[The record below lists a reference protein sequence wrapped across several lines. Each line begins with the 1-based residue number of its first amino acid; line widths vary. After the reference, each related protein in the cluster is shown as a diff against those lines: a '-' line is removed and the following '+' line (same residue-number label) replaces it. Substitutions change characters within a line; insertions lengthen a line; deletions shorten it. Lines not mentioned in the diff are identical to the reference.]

1 VSPSSVPPAG
11 PILPDPGDDRPDDLT
26 PVVDLLVDVT
36 AILRAGGGETRR
48 LVTQSR
54 RTELA
59 LRRALERT
67 GAVSPPSEALVEWR
81 HDLRARTG
89 TIISWA
95 QFYDRQRDEA
105 TRIQTLEV
113 IEQNLKLLADLIV
126 HPPA

>member
-11 PILPDPGDDRPDDLT
+11 PILPDPGDDPDDLT
-26 PVVDLLVDVT
+26 RVVDLLVEVT
-36 AILRAGGGETRR
+36 AILRAGGRETRR
-48 LVTQSR
+48 LATQSR

-67 GAVSPPSEALVEWR
+67 GPASPPSAALAEWR

-89 TIISWA
+89 TIVSWA

-113 IEQNLKLLADLIV
+113 IERNLKLLADLIA